1 MEEERSAGE
10 RSMGRLPML
19 AAGAGVLAAL
29 LIGAFALSQTAG
41 PGPADAPE
49 PVAARDVEAPAPA
62 GGQGGGAA
70 QAPAVEEGAPAGEHE
85 HDWQPVWGEKTVGT
99 ETETVEVPAVMGP
112 ETTDET
118 VCNVCME
125 VVTGHVREH
134 EQATGHIGATPG
146 VPVTREV
153 VVKPAETVEVV
164 TNAGSVKLVVVGE
177 QCAGCNATRVIGEGE
192 EEAGR

>member
-1 MEEERSAGE
+1 MEEEMSANE

-29 LIGAFALSQTAG
+29 LIGAFALSQAVG
-41 PGPADAPE
+41 PGPVDAPE
-49 PVAARDVEAPAPA
+49 AVSARDVEAPAPA
-62 GGQGGGAA
+62 EGQDGGAA
-70 QAPAVEEGAPAGEHE
+70 QGPAVEEGAPASEHE
-85 HDWQPVWGEKTVGT
+85 HDWQPVWGEKTVGA

-134 EQATGHIGATPG
+134 EQATGHVGATPG

-164 TNAGSVKLVVVGE
+164 VDAGSEKLVVIGE
-177 QCAGCNATRVIGEGE
+177 QCATCNATRVVDE
-192 EEAGR
+192 EESGR

>member
-1 MEEERSAGE
+1 MEEETSANG

-29 LIGAFALSQTAG
+29 LIGAFALSQSVG

-49 PVAARDVEAPAPA
+49 PAGARDVEAPAPA
-62 GGQGGGAA
+62 EGQDGGAA
-70 QAPAVEEGAPAGEHE
+70 QGPAVETGAQPGEHE
-85 HDWQPVWGEKTVGT
+85 HDWQPVWGKETVGT
-99 ETETVEVPAVMGP
+99 KTETVEVPAVMGS

-125 VVTGHVREH
+125 VVTGRVREH

-164 TNAGSVKLVVVGE
+164 TDSGSEKLVVIGE
-177 QCAGCNATRVIGEGE
+177 QCASCNATRVTGEGDE
-192 EEAGR
+192 GAGR